1 VKNIRIL
8 FINEIACDVPQRMQ
22 VEGQSCKLFASNSH
36 YGKPTLM
43 MASLSGLESRLQ
55 PAELSKQQRALNT
68 SQIAGTADAPP
79 PECGTPNPELARMH
93 TGKCF

>member
-1 VKNIRIL
+1 MGSKRETWFRGSLII
-8 FINEIACDVPQRMQ
+8 E
-22 VEGQSCKLFASNSH
+22 
-36 YGKPTLM
+36 KPTM
-43 MASLSGLESRLQ
+43 PMASLLGLESRLQ

-79 PECGTPNPELARMH
+79 PEGGTPNPELARMH